1 MRKKDLFMAEII
13 GAMEKENEPVVENA
27 EFTVVETKNDKEL
40 IPAKKRG
47 HRPKVGGK
55 NSQGTILKALRF
67 STEMVKAIERK
78 IGKGK
83 SFSEYIRGLVKK
95 DLTK

>member
-1 MRKKDLFMAEII
+1 MRKKDLLMAEII
-13 GAMEKENEPVVENA
+13 GAMEKENENIVENA

-40 IPAKKRG
+40 IPKKKRG

-55 NSQGTILKALRF
+55 NSKGTVLRAVRF

-83 SFSEYIRGLVKK
+83 SFSEYIRQCVEK